1 MYIKNFNWKL
11 VTPENTVSAFVD
23 RYPNERSRA
32 SMLSLFKRK
41 LRDSANPPPDEY
53 LNELML
59 PTDLYQRINED
70 YKIQKNID
78 GHDVPVIEN
87 VNEAI
92 EWALD
97 HLDSNKASELWPAVI
112 LTSGFRPVEI
122 LSSSFIPYDGPPIV
136 HDDFYIMTYDLAKK
150 RGDGGAVIRPHPLLV
165 NAAKWLDAVDK
176 LRSILNIDGSRHD
189 ISQRYGRTW
198 LRWLRKAY
206 PMIPDVNHILLRRIY
221 ASYAYL
227 CYKGDYEGVID
238 KITFIKDVLGHNSL
252 GTSAIYNQIELV
264 LDDLIDIFSE

>member
-1 MYIKNFNWKL
+1 MDIKNFSW
-11 VTPENTVSAFVD
+11 VENEPKNVVLEFTE
-23 RYPNERSRA
+23 RYKNERSRA
-32 SMLSLFKRK
+32 SLLSLFKRQ
-41 LRDSANPPPDEY
+41 LRDSANPPPDDY

-59 PTDLYQRINED
+59 PTEIYQRINED
-70 YKIQKNID
+70 YKLQKNID

-87 VNEAI
+87 ANEAI

-97 HLDSNKASELWPAVI
+97 HIDSNKVSELWPAVI

-122 LSSSFIPYDGPPIV
+122 LSSSFIPYEGEPIV

-150 RGDGGAVIRPHPLLV
+150 RGDGKSVIRPHPLLIR
-165 NAAKWLDAVDK
+165 ASKWLTAVDK
-176 LRSILNIDGSRHD
+176 LRSILKIDGSRHD

-206 PMIPDVNHILLRRIY
+206 PMIPDVTHILLRRIY

-227 CYKGDYEGVID
+227 CYKGDYNGSVD

-264 LDDLIDIFSE
+264 LDHLIDIFSE